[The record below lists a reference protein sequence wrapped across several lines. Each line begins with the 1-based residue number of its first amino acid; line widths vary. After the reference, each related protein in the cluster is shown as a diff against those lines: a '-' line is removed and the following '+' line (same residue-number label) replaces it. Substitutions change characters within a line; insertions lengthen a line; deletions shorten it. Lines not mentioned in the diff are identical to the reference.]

1 MSFET
6 LVKSTRVR
14 NRGAVVTLYFRN
26 IASFSLL
33 YKLIMIT
40 FSNFQVA
47 MPDVVEA
54 SKNADIIIFVMP
66 HQFVRGT
73 CQLMKGNI
81 KDTALAVS
89 LIKVKYIMKSQ
100 TIAHNSSF

>member
-1 MSFET
+1 M
-6 LVKSTRVR
+6 
-14 NRGAVVTLYFRN
+14 AIMMLYFCN

-33 YKLIMIT
+33 YKLTMIT
-40 FSNFQVA
+40 VAHFQVA

-89 LIKVKYIMKSQ
+89 LIKVTYVMKSH
-100 TIAHNSSF
+100 IIVHNSPF